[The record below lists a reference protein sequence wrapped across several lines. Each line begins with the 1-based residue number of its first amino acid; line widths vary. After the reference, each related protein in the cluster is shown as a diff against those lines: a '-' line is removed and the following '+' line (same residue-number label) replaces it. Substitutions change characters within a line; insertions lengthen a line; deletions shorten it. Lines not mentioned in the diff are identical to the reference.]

1 MPSRREFLQRTTAT
15 TAALGALAVP
25 FPALASV
32 GLVPEPSLE
41 SADWDVTW
49 PARIKGKHKAVFDV
63 PEVESGY
70 GVWRASAWARQYAD
84 VFKIPEKELSPV
96 VVVRHSAIILAMKQS
111 YWDKYGIGEAKKV
124 THPLTGEP
132 TDRNPV
138 LLDESS
144 GIPAPFN
151 QAGLHRQLSRGVV
164 VLACNLAL
172 MDCVDLIKKKEGLS
186 DEAAYKEAVAYLV
199 PGVILQPSGVFAA
212 VLAQEAGCAY
222 VLSLIHI

>member
-15 TAALGALAVP
+15 TAALGALGALAVP

-32 GLVPEPSLE
+32 GLGPEPALT
-41 SADWDVTW
+41 SADWDVSW
-49 PARIKGKHKAVFDV
+49 PARITGKHKAVYDV
-63 PEVESGY
+63 AEVESGY
-70 GVWRASAWARQYAD
+70 GVWRASAWAAQYAD
-84 VFKIPEKELSPV
+84 VFKIPAKDITPV
-96 VVVRHSAIILAMKQS
+96 IVLRHNAIILAMQQPF
-111 YWDKYGIGEAKKV
+111 WDKYSIGTSKNV

-138 LLDESS
+138 LLDETS
-144 GIPAPFN
+144 GVPAPFN

-172 MDCVDLIKKKEGLS
+172 QDCVELIKQKGGLS
-186 DEAAYKEAVAYLV
+186 DEAAHKEAVANLV

-212 VLAQEAGCAY
+212 VRAQEAGCAY
-222 VLSLIHI
+222 VRSS